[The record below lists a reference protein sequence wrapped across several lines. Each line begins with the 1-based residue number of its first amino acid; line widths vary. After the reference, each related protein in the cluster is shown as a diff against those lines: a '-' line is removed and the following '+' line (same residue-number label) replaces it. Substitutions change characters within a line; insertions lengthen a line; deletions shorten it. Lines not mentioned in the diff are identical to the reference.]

1 MRGKYSILLLI
12 EIMLLGA
19 ALAQSVDEN
28 ALNVVINIGVGG
40 TNVAATGVDCFDYYH
55 FGSIVFDFPHT
66 DKFAYSPG
74 ETVTV
79 IASVRNTNPY
89 PIVQG
94 NVWAQIFLVNEETG
108 DRQGSYM
115 LDEFLVMEDLYL
127 DVNQSYPISFTWY
140 IPENAPAGEYYVAF
154 FFQEAKAFNLAGL
167 PFINHVYG
175 NIARFEVNAAN
186 DKQLFYLDRN
196 SVFLNGKHV
205 ILRHFAKTFN
215 PGEEIK
221 YEVNLVNPNEEEIS
235 TFVEYELYAWDSSME
250 ENLLEEY
257 SKKEFVDI
265 PANSSKTLSIAFS
278 GLEPAAYL
286 LKIKAS
292 ANGWTNILNLRFAV
306 KGARGRFIFS
316 GIDKFPLLKGDRFT
330 LFSCFSNTTD
340 WFTDF
345 DGKVMVELK
354 TPDGKLV
361 GRATYE
367 GVITPSIIAIKKELE
382 ADDHYDK
389 LYLTSTIMDELGNTH
404 QRITIIYD
412 LSKARSAEIIEN
424 FEKAK
429 EEMEEQGKPTPEE
442 TVEETP
448 SETPEATPTKPP
460 EEKPT
465 PKPGKS
471 WLEQNMLLVV
481 GAIVIVALIALLLY
495 KRKG

>member
-1 MRGKYSILLLI
+1 M
-12 EIMLLGA
+12 
-19 ALAQSVDEN
+19 
-28 ALNVVINIGVGG
+28 
-40 TNVAATGVDCFDYYH
+40 
-55 FGSIVFDFPHT
+55 
-66 DKFAYSPG
+66 
-74 ETVTV
+74 
-79 IASVRNTNPY
+79 
-89 PIVQG
+89 
-94 NVWAQIFLVNEETG
+94 
-108 DRQGSYM
+108 
-115 LDEFLVMEDLYL
+115 
-127 DVNQSYPISFTWY
+127 
-140 IPENAPAGEYYVAF
+140 
-154 FFQEAKAFNLAGL
+154 
-167 PFINHVYG
+167 
-175 NIARFEVNAAN
+175 
-186 DKQLFYLDRN
+186 
-196 SVFLNGKHV
+196 
-205 ILRHFAKTFN
+205 
-215 PGEEIK
+215 
-221 YEVNLVNPNEEEIS
+221 
-235 TFVEYELYAWDSSME
+235 
-250 ENLLEEY
+250 
-257 SKKEFVDI
+257 
-265 PANSSKTLSIAFS
+265 
-278 GLEPAAYL
+278 EPAAYL

-316 GIDKFPLLKGDRFT
+316 GIDKFPLIKGDRFT

-404 QRITIIYD
+404 QSITIIYD

-448 SETPEATPTKPP
+448 SETPEETPTKPP